1 MILKYGIDI
10 DDNIILKKFQ
20 IFVNQIYKLLPIR
33 EQGGDWQKPLET
45 LIEELAG
52 MQKLLNCGDSINYFT
67 LLNKMEG
74 LQLLTEDS
82 DFLCYRRII
91 FECLN
96 LINVVKSEVLCHQT
110 L

>member
-1 MILKYGIDI
+1 
-10 DDNIILKKFQ
+10 
-20 IFVNQIYKLLPIR
+20 
-33 EQGGDWQKPLET
+33 
-45 LIEELAG
+45 

-82 DFLCYRRII
+82 DFLCYRRTI

-96 LINVVKSEVLCHQT
+96 LINVVKNEVLCH
-110 L
+110 